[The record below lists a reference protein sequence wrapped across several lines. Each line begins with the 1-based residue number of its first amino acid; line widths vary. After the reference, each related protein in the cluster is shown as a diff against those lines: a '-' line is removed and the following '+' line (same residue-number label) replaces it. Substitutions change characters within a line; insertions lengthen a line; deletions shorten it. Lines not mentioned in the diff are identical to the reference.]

1 MDTQRPVGQL
11 ERVLDAI
18 PPTSG
23 AVVMGTGIVSVGL
36 ALDGRQTLSRILL
49 VIGATVWVLLALLL
63 GARIWRDTER
73 VQQEARSP
81 AALTAVAGTAVLGT
95 GLTLLGWE
103 WAGIVLLAVAIVGW
117 LVLLGPVLRHWEVPT
132 FGGSLILSVCTESLA
147 VLAAAVAA
155 GERAA
160 WLLFVALALF
170 ALGLAFYVFVIV
182 RFDLRQLIVGC
193 GDHWI
198 TGGALALATLAAARI
213 TLAAQSLGILGGAL
227 GTLKTATVVLWVIS
241 IAWLAV
247 LVVAE
252 AAWPRPG
259 FDLRR
264 WATVFPVGMYAAC
277 SGLGGS
283 AAHASVMTTFARVWV
298 WIALAVWFFV
308 SVATVGR
315 TRQIARGEREA
326 FTG

>member
-1 MDTQRPVGQL
+1 M
-11 ERVLDAI
+11 
-18 PPTSG
+18 
-23 AVVMGTGIVSVGL
+23 
-36 ALDGRQTLSRILL
+36 
-49 VIGATVWVLLALLL
+49 
-63 GARIWRDTER
+63 
-73 VQQEARSP
+73 
-81 AALTAVAGTAVLGT
+81 
-95 GLTLLGWE
+95 
-103 WAGIVLLAVAIVGW
+103 
-117 LVLLGPVLRHWEVPT
+117 LLGPVLRHWELPT

-155 GERAA
+155 AERAT
-160 WLLFVALALF
+160 WLLFVALALCV
-170 ALGLAFYVFVIV
+170 LGLAFYVFVIV

-213 TLAAQSLGILGGAL
+213 TLAARSLGILGGAL
-227 GTLKTATVVLWVIS
+227 GTLESATVVLWVMS
-241 IAWLAV
+241 IAWLPV
-247 LVVAE
+247 LVIAE

-283 AAHASVMTTFARVWV
+283 AAHASLMTTFAQVWV
-298 WIALAVWFFV
+298 WIALAVWLVV

-315 TRQIARGEREA
+315 ARQIARARARGIYGLRGRRPTAGERVPTLVRHA
-326 FTG
+326 PRAGAGARGQCLRN

>member
-1 MDTQRPVGQL
+1 MDAQRPARPV

-18 PPTSG
+18 PPASG

-49 VIGATVWVLLALLL
+49 VICAAVWLALGLLL
-63 GARIWRDTER
+63 GARIWGDPRR
-73 VQQEARSP
+73 VQEEAESP

-95 GLTLLGWE
+95 GLTLIGWD
-103 WAGIVLLAVAIVGW
+103 WAGIVLLAAGTVGW

-132 FGGSLILSVCTESLA
+132 VGGSLILSVCTESLA

-155 GERAA
+155 VQGAT
-160 WLLFVALALF
+160 WLLFIAVALF
-170 ALGLAFYVFVIV
+170 ALGLAFYLFVIV

-198 TGGALALATLAAARI
+198 TGGAVALATLAAARI
-213 TLAAQSLGILGGAL
+213 TLTAESLGVLTGSF
-227 GTLKTATVVLWVIS
+227 GTLKAATVVLWVIS
-241 IAWLAV
+241 IAWLPV
-247 LVVAE
+247 LIVAE

-259 FDLRR
+259 YDLRR

-298 WIALAVWFFV
+298 WIALAVWLVV
-308 SVATVGR
+308 SVATICR
-315 TRQIARGEREA
+315 IRQIALGKHNA